1 MFKKLLTVVASTLII
16 TPLAVNAEG
25 TTTEIPVSVEGTE
38 TAKVTISSDN
48 AEAMSAIVGDTTL
61 EVKEGTD
68 YAFQISY
75 DEPVSYTYT
84 LTQVAGDEAD
94 VTYDSNAYTAHV
106 FVEAEED
113 GTLVSHVVVWKTDET
128 SKSDGVHFTNVKE
141 SKETANPDATA
152 TPDTSKKS
160 DKSADTSDNSHAL
173 LYGGV
178 AIGACVLAVVA
189 LIAKE
194 KEEKE

>member
-1 MFKKLLTVVASTLII
+1 MFKKLLTVVASTLIM

-25 TTTEIPVSVEGTE
+25 TTAEIPVSVEGTE
-38 TAKVTISSDN
+38 TAKVTISSDD

-61 EVKEGTD
+61 EVKEDTD

-84 LTQVAGDEAD
+84 LTQVAGDEEGVA
-94 VTYDSNAYTAHV
+94 YDSNVYTAHV

-113 GTLVSHVVVWKTDET
+113 GTLVPHVVVWKTDAT

-141 SKETANPDATA
+141 NKPTPTA
-152 TPDTSKKS
+152 TTSPDSKKS
-160 DKSADTSDNSHAL
+160 YKSADTSDTSNAL
-173 LYGGV
+173 IYNGI
-178 AIGACVLAVVA
+178 AITVCVLAVII
-189 LIAKE
+189 LLTC
-194 KEEKE
+194 